1 MLCLLWGNFMKEKEK
16 ELLLQ
21 YYYNKDL
28 RLQDDIVTYENRYRV
43 RYCDEIDHL
52 ESIISIVRK
61 NMFNE
66 VMLEV
71 FQLLKVGPFERKENR
86 RE

>member
-1 MLCLLWGNFMKEKEK
+1 MKEKEK

-66 VMLEV
+66 VMFEV
-71 FQLLKVGPFERKENR
+71 FQLLKLGPFERKENR

>member
-1 MLCLLWGNFMKEKEK
+1 MKEKEI

-21 YYYNKDL
+21 YYYSKDL

-71 FQLLKVGPFERKENR
+71 FQLLKVGPFERKVNRKENR

>member
-1 MLCLLWGNFMKEKEK
+1 MRILRH
-16 ELLLQ
+16 

-28 RLQDDIVTYENRYRV
+28 RLQDDIITYENRYNV
-43 RYCDEIDHL
+43 RSCDEIDHL

-61 NMFNE
+61 RMFE
-66 VMLEV
+66 EAMLEV
-71 FQLLKVGPFERKENR
+71 FQVLKIGPFEQKDNR

>member
-1 MLCLLWGNFMKEKEK
+1 MREKEK
-16 ELLLQ
+16 ELLLH
-21 YYYNKDL
+21 YYYNKDM

-43 RYCDEIDHL
+43 RDCDEIDHL
-52 ESIISIVRK
+52 ESVIAIVRK
-61 NMFNE
+61 KMFHE
-66 VMLEV
+66 VMIEV

>member
-1 MLCLLWGNFMKEKEK
+1 MREKEK
-16 ELLLQ
+16 ELLLH

-28 RLQDDIVTYENRYRV
+28 RLQDDVVTYENRYRV
-43 RYCDEIDHL
+43 RDCDEIDHL

-61 NMFNE
+61 KMFQE
-66 VMLEV
+66 IMLEV

>member
-1 MLCLLWGNFMKEKEK
+1 MREKEK
-16 ELLLQ
+16 ELLLH

-28 RLQDDIVTYENRYRV
+28 RLQDDIVTYENRYNIRS
-43 RYCDEIDHL
+43 CDEIDHL

-61 NMFNE
+61 KMFNE

-71 FQLLKVGPFERKENR
+71 FQLLKVGPFDRKENR

>member
-1 MLCLLWGNFMKEKEK
+1 MKEKEK

-52 ESIISIVRK
+52 ECIISIVRK

-66 VMLEV
+66 VMFEV
-71 FQLLKVGPFERKENR
+71 FQLLKVGPFECKENR

>member
-1 MLCLLWGNFMKEKEK
+1 MKEKEK

-21 YYYNKDL
+21 YYYSKDL

-86 RE
+86 KENRRE

>member
-1 MLCLLWGNFMKEKEK
+1 MREKEK
-16 ELLLQ
+16 ELLLR

-28 RLQDDIVTYENRYRV
+28 RLQDDVVTYENRYRV
-43 RYCDEIDHL
+43 RDCDEIDHL

-61 NMFNE
+61 KMFQE
-66 VMLEV
+66 IMLEV